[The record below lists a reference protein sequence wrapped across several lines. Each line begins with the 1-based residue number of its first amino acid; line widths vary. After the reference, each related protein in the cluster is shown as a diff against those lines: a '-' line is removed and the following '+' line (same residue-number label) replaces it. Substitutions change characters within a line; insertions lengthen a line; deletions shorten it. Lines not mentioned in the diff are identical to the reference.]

1 VKHLLYLVF
10 LLVFHPPTIG
20 QTYEVVPP
28 KNIKTIIFKS
38 AAGEFSGTP
47 IIKLGQRLQL
57 EFDDLNASETDYYY
71 EIKHYNYD
79 WTPST
84 LAQNEYLT
92 GFDDVRIFNFQ
103 NSLSTFQPYTN
114 YKLDI
119 PNQNTRAIT
128 KTGNY
133 MLIIKNVNDNIIFS
147 RKFIV
152 YSSDVDIQTTIR
164 EDRRLDKTDSHQVVN
179 FEIGRKGYIFRN
191 PNETVNVAV
200 IQNNDFSTGIFNLK
214 PQYTTGNT
222 LIYRYN
228 EKSSFKGGNEFL
240 NFDSKDVRAG
250 TSQIRS
256 IELSDI
262 YESFL
267 FTDFDRSN
275 SVYTFNPDINGNFK
289 INTIQGNDI
298 SREADY
304 TRVHFKLQTPQN
316 LKDGEVHIYGQFNN
330 YMLTDD
336 TMMTYNSRTNLYE
349 GSFEL
354 KQGFYNYKYVYF
366 TNEGE
371 FINNIASGNFAQ
383 TENLYTV
390 IVYYRPIGGRFDE
403 VIGMSNIISRNIKN

>member
-1 VKHLLYLVF
+1 
-10 LLVFHPPTIG
+10 
-20 QTYEVVPP
+20 
-28 KNIKTIIFKS
+28 
-38 AAGEFSGTP
+38 
-47 IIKLGQRLQL
+47 
-57 EFDDLNASETDYYY
+57 
-71 EIKHYNYD
+71 
-79 WTPST
+79 
-84 LAQNEYLT
+84 
-92 GFDDVRIFNFQ
+92 
-103 NSLSTFQPYTN
+103 PYTN